1 MVVDSVDKKIWEM
14 VAEVPLVSKFVGVIS
29 AVLNVLLPGFG
40 TLVTACA
47 AQDSLVSKTQ
57 LGIAL
62 L

>member
-47 AQDSLVSKTQ
+47 AQD
-57 LGIAL
+57 
-62 L
+62 

>member
-14 VAEVPLVSKFVGVIS
+14 ISDVPLVSKFVAVIS
-29 AVLNVLLPGFG
+29 TVLNIILPGFG
-40 TLVTACA
+40 TTVSACA
-47 AQDSLVSKTQ
+47 AQDTLVSKTQ